1 MQTAVTCLETSSDKT
16 IGFFIKLVGI
26 QTIPFFAI
34 FPRIELPLIKMALAV
49 ERNLERKMEQTS
61 LNLVAIAVFSMVL
74 GVLVLPLLDISP
86 AVPAIATITILS
98 LITLDSFQLQGKGGT
113 IALDWF
119 AGLNPQHRQRII
131 HHEAGHFLVAYL
143 LEIPITGYTLTAWA
157 AMQAKQPGLG
167 GVTFET
173 QSLTQVLSQ
182 DSRQIPLIV
191 DRFCSI
197 WMAGIAAEE
206 LVYGETEGGGDD
218 RSKIFTTFAALGRS
232 PEEAKL
238 KENFATLQA
247 KNLIKTNWNTYTQ
260 LVTAMQEGK
269 SVEECYQLIKSCS

>member
-1 MQTAVTCLETSSDKT
+1 
-16 IGFFIKLVGI
+16 
-26 QTIPFFAI
+26 
-34 FPRIELPLIKMALAV
+34 
-49 ERNLERKMEQTS
+49 MEQTS
-61 LNLVAIAVFSMVL
+61 LNLVAIAIFSMVL

-98 LITLDSFQLQGKGGT
+98 LVTLDSFQLQGKGGT
-113 IALDWF
+113 IALDWL
-119 AGLNPQHRQRII
+119 AGFNPQHRQRII
-131 HHEAGHFLVAYL
+131 HHEAGHFLVAHL
-143 LEIPITGYTLTAWA
+143 LEIPITGYTLTAWQ

-173 QSLTQVLSQ
+173 QSLTQVLGE
-182 DSRQIPLIV
+182 DSRQIPLVV

-197 WMAGIAAEE
+197 WMAGIAAEQ
-206 LVYGETEGGGDD
+206 LVYGEAEGGGDD

-238 KENFATLQA
+238 KANLAILQA
-247 KNLIKTNWNTYTQ
+247 KNLIKNNWNTYTQ

-269 SVEECYQLIKSCS
+269 SVDECYQLIQNE